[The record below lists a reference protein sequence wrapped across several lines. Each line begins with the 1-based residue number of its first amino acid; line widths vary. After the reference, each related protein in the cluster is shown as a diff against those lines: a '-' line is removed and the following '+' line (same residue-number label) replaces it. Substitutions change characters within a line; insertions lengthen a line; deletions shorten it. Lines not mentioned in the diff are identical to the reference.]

1 MNIIIRKIFYILIS
15 VFVYIQ
21 IYFWYYMNYF
31 IYKIKEKK
39 EIILYFFIIGYIIIF
54 KIKNYI
60 NNKNNKKHTQEK
72 QFNKTFKIIIF
83 YFL

>member
-1 MNIIIRKIFYILIS
+1 
-15 VFVYIQ
+15 
-21 IYFWYYMNYF
+21 MNYF

-72 QFNKTFKIIIF
+72 
-83 YFL
+83 